1 MRLYHDIDYVGR
13 ARTGRANGRYE
24 KIGKFIESGE
34 PVEMPEACLN
44 RIKSGDGHDERYL
57 WVVLFGIWY

>member
-1 MRLYHDIDYVGR
+1 MLVVQ
-13 ARTGRANGRYE
+13 ARGANGRYE

-44 RIKSGDGHDERYL
+44 RIKSGDGHDERCL